1 MRVLELPLSAVMKN
15 IQSIKVGE
23 KLVYVDWR
31 TYNVG
36 VVNDRHIANMILVDS
51 DIIFCEFSA

>member
-1 MRVLELPLSAVMKN
+1 MKN

-51 DIIFCEFSA
+51 DIIFCEFSG